1 MHATGRLELGCGAR
15 RHNAMR
21 LVWLALGALIL
32 AAGTPSASP
41 APAEGII
48 EVRAVAGPVCPVE
61 TVPPDPACEPRPVA
75 AAPVFV
81 MPADGRDVV
90 VAQGTTDEDG
100 LVRIDVAPGAYI
112 VIGGEVVGLMGR
124 PSPTPVTVG
133 STPVSITITYDT
145 GIR

>member
-1 MHATGRLELGCGAR
+1 MHASSGLELGCGAR
-15 RHNAMR
+15 RHHPMR
-21 LVWLALGALIL
+21 FVWLALGALIL
-32 AAGTPSASP
+32 AACTPSASP
-41 APAEGII
+41 EPAEGII

-75 AAPVFV
+75 GAPVFV

-112 VIGGEVVGLMGR
+112 VIGGEVVGLMGQ

>member
-1 MHATGRLELGCGAR
+1 
-15 RHNAMR
+15 MR
-21 LVWLALGALIL
+21 FVWLALGALIL
-32 AAGTPSASP
+32 AACTPSASP
-41 APAEGII
+41 ATAAGVI

-75 AAPVFV
+75 GAPVFV

-100 LVRIDVAPGAYI
+100 LVRLDVAPGAYI
-112 VIGGEVVGLMGR
+112 VIGGEVVGLMGQ

>member
-1 MHATGRLELGCGAR
+1 
-15 RHNAMR
+15 
-21 LVWLALGALIL
+21 
-32 AAGTPSASP
+32 
-41 APAEGII
+41 
-48 EVRAVAGPVCPVE
+48 VAG
-61 TVPPDPACEPRPVA
+61 
-75 AAPVFV
+75 APVFV